1 MWLTGVAQPG
11 GAGYYDPVNSPT
23 VQRTLFI
30 GDVHGCLQELE
41 ELLEACAYAGSDRVV
56 LVGDLVAKGPD
67 SAGVV
72 RLARE
77 RGVLA
82 VRGNHDAHVLR
93 ARANGGL
100 RPDGRKLKPEHQH
113 VLDTLAPED
122 WAYLES
128 LPLYLRFPELN
139 VLAVHAGL
147 VPGVALEAQ
156 DPHLVLNL
164 RSITPTGA
172 PSKRIDNGVP
182 WASLW
187 KGPETVVFGHDAM
200 RGLQRHPHALG
211 LDSGC
216 VYGGRLNAWI
226 LPEGRLVSVRAR
238 AAYMDAES

>member
-1 MWLTGVAQPG
+1 MSSSSAP
-11 GAGYYDPVNSPT
+11 
-23 VQRTLFI
+23 RTLFI
-30 GDVHGCLQELE
+30 GDVHGCVQELQD
-41 ELLEACAYAGSDRVV
+41 LLEACALQAGDRVV

-77 RGVLA
+77 RGMLA

-113 VLDTLAPED
+113 VLDTLLPED
-122 WAYLES
+122 WGYLEA

-147 VPGVALEAQ
+147 VPGVALAQQ

-187 KGPETVVFGHDAM
+187 KGPETVIFGHDAM
-200 RGLQRHPHALG
+200 RGLQRHPHAVG

-226 LPEGRLVSVRAR
+226 LPEGRLVSVSAR
-238 AAYMDAES
+238 AAYMDADA